1 MRTLIKAEAA
11 FHFQSTIPSY
21 WILAYLVG
29 EQEIVCQLCTLL
41 ILMKISY
48 IFQLFCFLSLWNSY
62 PGFVQWLFEISV
74 PKHILIL
81 KLPRRIFCFVL
92 PEDISNCQYL
102 CSKKDFFASCQFA
115 KIPTR
120 KWLRLDCAFWPM
132 LNQKRANFFSNFRSL
147 LS

>member
-74 PKHILIL
+74 PKHMIL
-81 KLPRRIFCFVL
+81 KLPRHILFYQKIYLTVNIYVRKRIFL
-92 PEDISNCQYL
+92 PA
-102 CSKKDFFASCQFA
+102 ASIC
-115 KIPTR
+115 
-120 KWLRLDCAFWPM
+120 
-132 LNQKRANFFSNFRSL
+132 
-147 LS
+147 

>member
-1 MRTLIKAEAA
+1 
-11 FHFQSTIPSY
+11 
-21 WILAYLVG
+21 
-29 EQEIVCQLCTLL
+29 
-41 ILMKISY
+41 MKISY

-102 CSKKDFFASCQFA
+102 CSKKDFFCQLPVYAEINCKNTDEEMIAF
-115 KIPTR
+115 
-120 KWLRLDCAFWPM
+120 RLCILAHVKSKKG
-132 LNQKRANFFSNFRSL
+132 QFF
-147 LS
+147 

>member
-74 PKHILIL
+74 PKHMIL
-81 KLPRRIFCFVL
+81 KLPR
-92 PEDISNCQYL
+92 
-102 CSKKDFFASCQFA
+102 
-115 KIPTR
+115 
-120 KWLRLDCAFWPM
+120 
-132 LNQKRANFFSNFRSL
+132 
-147 LS
+147 